1 MKYQNLKGNMKTIQP
16 IVFFIIMFVATAT
29 NSQMENVQVNP
40 NAPII
45 NTPNA
50 PSVNANSYILM
61 DFHSE
66 KLLAEYDVNKLVE
79 PASITKMMTAF
90 VVFSELKSGRLQES
104 DLVTISE
111 KAWRT
116 GGSKMFIEVNKKV
129 SIADLLK
136 GMIIQSGND
145 ACVALSEHIAGTEE
159 TFADLMNQ
167 HAKKIGMTNSNFK
180 NATGLPA
187 PGHQITALDAAKLA
201 KAIIVN
207 FPNYFELFSEKEFT
221 YNEITQHNRNTLLWR
236 DPHVDGFKTGHTE
249 AAGYC
254 LVSTAKRNGMR
265 LISVVMGT
273 ESQKARADESQKL
286 FNYGFR
292 FFETNLIYN
301 AAEKRVNI
309 EVWKGAEEDVDL
321 GLAEDLYITIPRGQ
335 YNNLQAKVDIPS
347 YIIAPVIQGQTVG
360 TLNVLLENKTVV
372 STPLVALNNVESGGW
387 WTRTT
392 DSMGLWFKS
401 FGDDDD

>member
-1 MKYQNLKGNMKTIQP
+1 MKIIQKL
-16 IVFFIIMFVATAT
+16 VFLLILHVAIIA
-29 NSQMENVQVNP
+29 NSQ
-40 NAPII
+40 II

-50 PSVNANSYILM
+50 PSINANSYILM

-66 KLLAEYDVNKLVE
+66 TLLAEYDVNKLVE

-90 VVFSELKSGRLQES
+90 VVFSELKSGNLKES
-104 DLVTISE
+104 DLVTVSE

-129 SIADLLK
+129 SIEDLLK

-167 HAKKIGMTNSNFK
+167 HAKKLGMTHSYFK
-180 NATGLPA
+180 NSTGLPA
-187 PGHQITALDAAKLA
+187 EGHQITALDAAKLA

-207 FPNYFELFSEKEFT
+207 FPKYFELFSVKEFT
-221 YNEITQHNRNTLLWR
+221 FNEITQHNRNTLLWR

-254 LVSTAKRNGMR
+254 LVSTANRNGMR

-273 ESQKARADESQKL
+273 ESQKARADETQKL

-292 FFETNLIYN
+292 FFETNLIYK

-309 EVWKGAEEDVDL
+309 EVWKGVDEDVDL
-321 GLAEDLYITIPRGQ
+321 GLADDLYITIPRGQ
-335 YNNLQAKVDIPS
+335 YKNLQAKVDIPN
-347 YIIAPVIQGQTVG
+347 YITAPVTNGQSVG
-360 TLNVLLENKTVV
+360 TLNIMLENKMVA
-372 STPLVALNNVESGGW
+372 STPLVALNNIESGGW

-401 FGDDDD
+401 FGDDDE

>member
-1 MKYQNLKGNMKTIQP
+1 MKITQILITFLLLIAHTG
-16 IVFFIIMFVATAT
+16 V
-29 NSQMENVQVNP
+29 NSQ
-40 NAPII
+40 II
-45 NTPNA
+45 NTPKP
-50 PSVNANSYILM
+50 PSINANSYILM
-61 DFHSE
+61 DFNSE
-66 KLLAEYDVNKLVE
+66 TLLAEHDVNKLVE

-90 VVFSELKSGRLQES
+90 VVFSELKSGNLKES
-104 DLVTISE
+104 DLVTVSE

-116 GGSKMFIEVNKKV
+116 GGSKMFIEVNKKIT
-129 SIADLLK
+129 IADLLK

-167 HAKKIGMTNSNFK
+167 HAKKIGMTHSYFK
-180 NATGLPA
+180 NSTGLPA
-187 PGHQITALDAAKLA
+187 DGHQITALDAAKLA

-207 FPNYFELFSEKEFT
+207 FPKYFELFSEKEFT
-221 YNEITQHNRNTLLWR
+221 FNEITQHNRNTLLWR

-273 ESQKARADESQKL
+273 ESQKARADETQKL

-292 FFETNLIYN
+292 FFETNLIYK
-301 AAEKRVNI
+301 AAEKRVNL
-309 EVWKGAEEDVDL
+309 EVWKGEDEDVDL
-321 GLAEDLYITIPRGQ
+321 GLVNDLFVTIPRGQ
-335 YNNLQAKVDIPS
+335 YKNLQAKVDIPN
-347 YIIAPVIQGQTVG
+347 YITAPILRGQQVG
-360 TLNVLLENKTVV
+360 MLNIILENKNVI
-372 STPLVALNNVESGGW
+372 SKPLVALRNIESGGW

-401 FGDDDD
+401 FGDDDEE

>member
-1 MKYQNLKGNMKTIQP
+1 MKITQILFTC
-16 IVFFIIMFVATAT
+16 FVMLATTTAK
-29 NSQMENVQVNP
+29 SQ
-40 NAPII
+40 II
-45 NTPNA
+45 NTPRA
-50 PSVNANSYILM
+50 PSIKANSYILM
-61 DFHSE
+61 DFNSE
-66 KLLAEYDVNKLVE
+66 SLLAEYDINKLVE

-90 VVFSELKSGRLQES
+90 VVFSELKSGNLKES

-116 GGSKMFIEVNKKV
+116 GGSKMFIEVNKKITV
-129 SIADLLK
+129 GELIK
-136 GMIIQSGND
+136 GMVIQSGND

-167 HAKKIGMTNSNFK
+167 HAKKIGMTNSSFK

-187 PGHQITALDAAKLA
+187 EGHQITALDAAKLA
-201 KAIIVN
+201 KAIIVQ
-207 FPNYFELFSEKEFT
+207 FPKYFESFSEKEYTF
-221 YNEITQHNRNTLLWR
+221 NGITQHNRNTLLWR

-273 ESQKARADESQKL
+273 ESQKARADETQKL

-292 FFETNLIYN
+292 FFETNLLYKAN
-301 AAEKRVNI
+301 EKRVNL
-309 EVWKGAEEDVDL
+309 EVWKGNEENIDL
-321 GLAEDLYITIPRGQ
+321 GLLDDLFVTIPRGQ
-335 YNNLQAKVDIPS
+335 YKNLQAKVDMPNFIT
-347 YIIAPVIQGQTVG
+347 APIQKDQPIG
-360 TLNVLLENKTVV
+360 TLNIMLEDKLVT
-372 STPLVALNNVESGGW
+372 SKPLVALKNMEAGGW

-401 FGDDDD
+401 FGDDDDE

>member
-1 MKYQNLKGNMKTIQP
+1 MNKRSIMNMKNYTMWLLLFTSFTLVAQTI
-16 IVFFIIMFVATAT
+16 
-29 NSQMENVQVNP
+29 S
-40 NAPII
+40 
-45 NTPNA
+45 TPKPPA
-50 PSVNANSYILM
+50 IAANSYLLM
-61 DFHSE
+61 DFNSE
-66 KLLAEYDVNKLVE
+66 TLIAEYDIHKKVD

-90 VVFSELKSGRLQES
+90 VVFSELRSGNLQQS
-104 DLVTISE
+104 DLVTVSE

-129 SIADLLK
+129 SIQDLIK

-145 ACVALSEHIAGTEE
+145 ACVALAEHIAGSED

-167 HAKKIGMTNSNFK
+167 YAKKIGMKNSHFV

-187 PGHQITALDAAKLA
+187 EDHYITAYDAAILA
-201 KAIIVN
+201 KAIIVK
-207 FPNYFELFSEKEFT
+207 FPEEFATFSEKEFT
-221 YNEITQHNRNTLLWR
+221 FNEITQHNRNTLLWR
-236 DPHVDGFKTGHTE
+236 DPSVDGFKTGHTE

-265 LISVVMGT
+265 LIAVVMGT

-286 FNYGFR
+286 FNYGYR
-292 FFETNLIYN
+292 FFETNLLYK
-301 AAEKRVNI
+301 ALEKRVNI
-309 EVWKGAEEDVDL
+309 EVWKGQDEDVDL
-321 GLAEDLYITIPRGQ
+321 GLANDLYVTIPRGQ
-335 YNNLQAKVDIPS
+335 YKNLEAKVDIPS
-347 YIIAPVIQGQTVG
+347 HINAPITKDQVVGKLNISLNKQTVA
-360 TLNVLLENKTVV
+360 TKNLIALKAV
-372 STPLVALNNVESGGW
+372 SPGGW